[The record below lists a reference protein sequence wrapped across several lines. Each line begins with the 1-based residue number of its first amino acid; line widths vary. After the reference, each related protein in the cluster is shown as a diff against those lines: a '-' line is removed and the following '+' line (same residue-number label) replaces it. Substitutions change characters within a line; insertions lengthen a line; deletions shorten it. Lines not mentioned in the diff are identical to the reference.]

1 VIDHHGRMSLRA
13 VVVDDNAHFRDVACR
28 LLEAEGIDVVGRA
41 EDGAGALRE
50 VARAHPEVV
59 LLDIG
64 LPGISGLE
72 VARRLGSDDPGPVVI
87 LISTREAELGRRLA
101 AGVAA
106 RYLPKS
112 ELSGDAITRIVAEQR
127 CR

>member
-1 VIDHHGRMSLRA
+1 MSLRA

-41 EDGAGALRE
+41 ADGAEALRE
-50 VARAHPEVV
+50 IARARPEVV

-64 LPGISGLE
+64 LPGADGLE
-72 VARRLGSDDPGPVVI
+72 VAQLLRSKGPGPVVI

-106 RYLPKS
+106 GYLPKS
-112 ELSGDAITRIVAEQR
+112 ELSGEAIARVVREQR

>member
-1 VIDHHGRMSLRA
+1 MVI
-13 VVVDDNAHFRDVACR
+13 DDNARFRDVACR
-28 LLEAEGIDVVGRA
+28 VLEAEGIDVVGQA
-41 EDGAGALRE
+41 ADGAAALRA
-50 VARAHPEVV
+50 VARARPEVV

-72 VARRLGSDDPGPVVI
+72 VARRLRADDSGPVVI

-101 AGVAA
+101 AGIATG
-106 RYLPKS
+106 YLPKS
-112 ELSGDAITRIVAEQR
+112 ELSGRAIVEIVNAQR